1 MKKQDF
7 TKWLRYKL
15 YDLPTEELE
24 RILQYYSDAIADRM
38 EDGMTEEEAVDAL
51 GTREDILTICRAG
64 LPTQTAVK
72 HSRKKVWAL
81 LGAAAAL
88 LALCVGILPKLFPA
102 PACAPQVMP
111 PETTKNEEID
121 RSGLHVQSGDDRVDI
136 GWDGIHVQSGDD
148 RVDIGW
154 SRILAQLD
162 EDRVDIGWGGILAEA
177 LAPASAGTSD
187 PKNQMT
193 LNFATDC
200 LHALSIWE
208 DVGNITVEPSSDDE
222 IHVFFPDITQYDRMT
237 TYDGILKIA
246 RVNNRPQSGDL
257 LVQIPEGFDLSLDTN
272 CGNIRLSGIAPG
284 SLELQCDM
292 GDISGSLAGRKSDY
306 DIHTSVDVGSCNL
319 PATQQTDG
327 IPLTVRVDVGSI
339 DLTFKEGNL
348 T

>member
-7 TKWLRYKL
+7 EKWLRYTL
-15 YDLPTEELE
+15 YDIPTEELE

-38 EDGMTEEEAVDAL
+38 EDGMTEEEAVAAL
-51 GTREDILTICRAG
+51 GTREEILAACRMG

-72 HSRKKVWAL
+72 RSRKKVWGFL
-81 LGAAAAL
+81 AAAAVL
-88 LALCVGILPKLFPA
+88 LSLCAVVLPKLFPA
-102 PACAPQVMP
+102 PVQSPLVTP
-111 PETTKNEEID
+111 PETAVNDEISWD
-121 RSGLHVQSGDDRVDI
+121 GLHVEIKS
-136 GWDGIHVQSGDD
+136 
-148 RVDIGW
+148 
-154 SRILAQLD
+154 
-162 EDRVDIGWGGILAEA
+162 
-177 LAPASAGTSD
+177 PAVSTISD
-187 PKNQMT
+187 FKNQMT

-222 IHVFFPDITQYDRMT
+222 IHVFFPDITHYDRMT

-257 LVQIPEGFDLSLDTN
+257 LVQVPEGFDLFLDAN
-272 CGNIRLSGIAPG
+272 YGNIQLSGIAPR
-284 SLELQCDM
+284 SLELQCDV
-292 GDISGSLAGRKSDY
+292 GDISGFLAGGQADY

-339 DLTFKEGNL
+339 DLTFEEGNL

>member
-7 TKWLRYKL
+7 EKWLRYTL
-15 YDLPTEELE
+15 YDIPTEELE

-38 EDGMTEEEAVDAL
+38 EDGMTEEEAVAAL
-51 GTREDILTICRAG
+51 GTREEILAACRMG

-72 HSRKKVWAL
+72 RSRKKVWGFL
-81 LGAAAAL
+81 AAAAVL
-88 LALCVGILPKLFPA
+88 LSLCAVVLPKLFPA
-102 PACAPQVMP
+102 PVQSPLVTP
-111 PETTKNEEID
+111 PETAVNDEI
-121 RSGLHVQSGDDRVDI
+121 S
-136 GWDGIHVQSGDD
+136 WDGL
-148 RVDIGW
+148 RVEIK
-154 SRILAQLD
+154 S
-162 EDRVDIGWGGILAEA
+162 
-177 LAPASAGTSD
+177 PAVSTISD
-187 PKNQMT
+187 FKNQMT

-222 IHVFFPDITQYDRMT
+222 IHVFFPDITHYDRMT

-257 LVQIPEGFDLSLDTN
+257 LVQVPEGFDLFLDAN
-272 CGNIRLSGIAPG
+272 YGNIQLSGIAPR
-284 SLELQCDM
+284 SLELQCDV
-292 GDISGSLAGRKSDY
+292 GDISGFLAGGQADY

-339 DLTFKEGNL
+339 DLTFEEGNL

>member
-7 TKWLRYKL
+7 EKWLRYTL
-15 YDLPTEELE
+15 YDIPTEELE

-38 EDGMTEEEAVDAL
+38 EDGMTEEEAVAAL
-51 GTREDILTICRAG
+51 GTREEILAACRMG

-72 HSRKKVWAL
+72 RSRKKVWGFL
-81 LGAAAAL
+81 AAAAVL
-88 LALCVGILPKLFPA
+88 LSLCAVVLPKLFPA
-102 PACAPQVMP
+102 PVQSPLVTP
-111 PETTKNEEID
+111 PETATNDEISWD
-121 RSGLHVQSGDDRVDI
+121 GLHVEIKS
-136 GWDGIHVQSGDD
+136 
-148 RVDIGW
+148 
-154 SRILAQLD
+154 
-162 EDRVDIGWGGILAEA
+162 
-177 LAPASAGTSD
+177 PAASTISD

-222 IHVFFPDITQYDRMT
+222 IHVFFPDITHYDRMT

-257 LVQIPEGFDLSLDTN
+257 LVQVPEGFDLFLDAN
-272 CGNIRLSGIAPG
+272 YGNIQLSGIAPR
-284 SLELQCDM
+284 SLELQCDV
-292 GDISGSLAGRKSDY
+292 GDISGFLAGGQADY

-339 DLTFKEGNL
+339 DLTFEEGNL

>member
-7 TKWLRYKL
+7 EKWLRYTL
-15 YDLPTEELE
+15 YDIPTEELE
-24 RILQYYSDAIADRM
+24 RILQYYSDAIVDRM
-38 EDGMTEEEAVDAL
+38 EDGMTEEEAVAAL
-51 GTREDILTICRAG
+51 GTREEILAACRMG

-72 HSRKKVWAL
+72 RSRKKVWGFLA
-81 LGAAAAL
+81 AAAAL

-102 PACAPQVMP
+102 PVQSPLVTP
-111 PETTKNEEID
+111 PETAANDEISWD
-121 RSGLHVQSGDDRVDI
+121 GLHVEIKS
-136 GWDGIHVQSGDD
+136 
-148 RVDIGW
+148 
-154 SRILAQLD
+154 
-162 EDRVDIGWGGILAEA
+162 
-177 LAPASAGTSD
+177 PAVSTISD
-187 PKNQMT
+187 FKNQMT

-246 RVNNRPQSGDL
+246 RVNNRPQSGNL
-257 LVQIPEGFDLSLDTN
+257 LIQMPKGLDLSLETN

-284 SLELQCDM
+284 SLKLQCDM
-292 GDISGSLAGRKSDY
+292 GDISGSLAGQKSDY

-339 DLTFKEGNL
+339 DLTFEEGHI

>member
-7 TKWLRYKL
+7 EKWLRYTL
-15 YDLPTEELE
+15 YDIPTEELE

-38 EDGMTEEEAVDAL
+38 EDGMTEEEAVAAL
-51 GTREDILTICRAG
+51 GTREEILAACRMG

-72 HSRKKVWAL
+72 RSRKKVWGFL
-81 LGAAAAL
+81 AAAAVL
-88 LALCVGILPKLFPA
+88 LSLCAVVLPKLFPA
-102 PACAPQVMP
+102 PVQSPLVTP
-111 PETTKNEEID
+111 PETATNDEISWD
-121 RSGLHVQSGDDRVDI
+121 GLHVEIKS
-136 GWDGIHVQSGDD
+136 
-148 RVDIGW
+148 
-154 SRILAQLD
+154 
-162 EDRVDIGWGGILAEA
+162 
-177 LAPASAGTSD
+177 PAVSTISD
-187 PKNQMT
+187 FKNQMT

-222 IHVFFPDITQYDRMT
+222 IHVFFPDITHYDRMT

-257 LVQIPEGFDLSLDTN
+257 LVQVPEGFDLFLDAN
-272 CGNIRLSGIAPG
+272 YGNIQLSGIAPR
-284 SLELQCDM
+284 SLELQCDV
-292 GDISGSLAGRKSDY
+292 GDISGLLAGGQADY

-339 DLTFKEGNL
+339 DLTFEEGNL

>member
-7 TKWLRYKL
+7 EKWLRYTL
-15 YDLPTEELE
+15 YDIPTEELE

-38 EDGMTEEEAVDAL
+38 EDGMTEEEAVAAL
-51 GTREDILTICRAG
+51 GTREEILAACGMG

-72 HSRKKVWAL
+72 RSRKKVWGFL
-81 LGAAAAL
+81 AAAAVL
-88 LALCVGILPKLFPA
+88 LSLCAVVLPKLFPA
-102 PACAPQVMP
+102 PVQSPLVTP
-111 PETTKNEEID
+111 PETAVNDEISWD
-121 RSGLHVQSGDDRVDI
+121 GLHVEIKS
-136 GWDGIHVQSGDD
+136 
-148 RVDIGW
+148 
-154 SRILAQLD
+154 
-162 EDRVDIGWGGILAEA
+162 
-177 LAPASAGTSD
+177 PAVSTISD
-187 PKNQMT
+187 FKNQMT

-257 LVQIPEGFDLSLDTN
+257 LVQVPEGFDLFLDAN
-272 CGNIRLSGIAPG
+272 YGNIQLSGIAPR
-284 SLELQCDM
+284 SLELQCDV
-292 GDISGSLAGRKSDY
+292 GDISGFLAGGQADY

-339 DLTFKEGNL
+339 DLTFEEGNL

>member
-7 TKWLRYKL
+7 EKWLRYTL
-15 YDLPTEELE
+15 YAIPTEELE

-38 EDGMTEEEAVDAL
+38 EDGMTEEEAVAAL
-51 GTREDILTICRAG
+51 GTREEILAACRMG

-72 HSRKKVWAL
+72 RSRKKVWGFL
-81 LGAAAAL
+81 AAAAVL
-88 LALCVGILPKLFPA
+88 LSLCAVVLPKLFPA
-102 PACAPQVMP
+102 PVQSPLVTP
-111 PETTKNEEID
+111 PETAANDEISWD
-121 RSGLHVQSGDDRVDI
+121 GLHVEIKS
-136 GWDGIHVQSGDD
+136 
-148 RVDIGW
+148 
-154 SRILAQLD
+154 
-162 EDRVDIGWGGILAEA
+162 
-177 LAPASAGTSD
+177 PAVSTISD
-187 PKNQMT
+187 FKNQMT

-272 CGNIRLSGIAPG
+272 CGNIRLSGIVPR
-284 SLELQCDM
+284 SLELQCDV
-292 GDISGSLAGRKSDY
+292 GDISGFLAGGQADY

-339 DLTFKEGNL
+339 DLTFEEGNL

>member
-7 TKWLRYKL
+7 TKWLRYTL
-15 YDLPTEELE
+15 YDIPTEELE

-38 EDGMTEEEAVDAL
+38 EDGMTEEEAVAAL
-51 GTREDILTICRAG
+51 GTREEILAACRMG

-72 HSRKKVWAL
+72 RSRKKVWGFL
-81 LGAAAAL
+81 AAAAVL
-88 LALCVGILPKLFPA
+88 LSLCAVVLPKLFPA
-102 PACAPQVMP
+102 PVQSPLVTP
-111 PETTKNEEID
+111 PETATNDEISWD
-121 RSGLHVQSGDDRVDI
+121 GLHVEIKS
-136 GWDGIHVQSGDD
+136 
-148 RVDIGW
+148 
-154 SRILAQLD
+154 
-162 EDRVDIGWGGILAEA
+162 
-177 LAPASAGTSD
+177 PAVSTISD
-187 PKNQMT
+187 FKNQMT

-222 IHVFFPDITQYDRMT
+222 IHVFFPDITHYDRMT

-257 LVQIPEGFDLSLDTN
+257 LVQVPEGFDLFLDAN
-272 CGNIRLSGIAPG
+272 YGNIQLSGIAPR
-284 SLELQCDM
+284 SLELQCDV
-292 GDISGSLAGRKSDY
+292 GDISGFLAGGQADY

-339 DLTFKEGNL
+339 DLTFEEGNL

>member
-7 TKWLRYKL
+7 EKWLRYTL
-15 YDLPTEELE
+15 YDIPTEELE

-38 EDGMTEEEAVDAL
+38 EDGMTEEEAVAAL
-51 GTREDILTICRAG
+51 GTREEILAACRMG

-72 HSRKKVWAL
+72 RSRKKVWGFL
-81 LGAAAAL
+81 AAAAVL
-88 LALCVGILPKLFPA
+88 LSLCAVVLPKLFPA
-102 PACAPQVMP
+102 PVQSPLVTP
-111 PETTKNEEID
+111 PETAANDEISWD
-121 RSGLHVQSGDDRVDI
+121 GLHVEIKS
-136 GWDGIHVQSGDD
+136 
-148 RVDIGW
+148 
-154 SRILAQLD
+154 
-162 EDRVDIGWGGILAEA
+162 
-177 LAPASAGTSD
+177 PAVSTISD

-222 IHVFFPDITQYDRMT
+222 IHIFFPDITHYDRMT

-257 LVQIPEGFDLSLDTN
+257 LVRVPEGFDLFLDAN
-272 CGNIRLSGIAPG
+272 YGNIRLSGIAPR
-284 SLELQCDM
+284 SLELQCDV
-292 GDISGSLAGRKSDY
+292 GDISGSLAGGQADY

-339 DLTFKEGNL
+339 DLTFEEGNL

>member
-7 TKWLRYKL
+7 EKWLRYTL
-15 YDLPTEELE
+15 YDIPTEELE

-38 EDGMTEEEAVDAL
+38 EDGMTEEEAVAAL
-51 GTREDILTICRAG
+51 GTREEILAACRMG

-72 HSRKKVWAL
+72 RSRKKVWGFL
-81 LGAAAAL
+81 AAAAVL
-88 LALCVGILPKLFPA
+88 LSLCAVVLPKLFPA
-102 PACAPQVMP
+102 PVQSPLVTP
-111 PETTKNEEID
+111 PETATNDEISWD
-121 RSGLHVQSGDDRVDI
+121 GLHVEIKS
-136 GWDGIHVQSGDD
+136 
-148 RVDIGW
+148 
-154 SRILAQLD
+154 
-162 EDRVDIGWGGILAEA
+162 
-177 LAPASAGTSD
+177 PAVSTISD
-187 PKNQMT
+187 FKNQMT

-222 IHVFFPDITQYDRMT
+222 IHVFFPDITHYDRMT

-257 LVQIPEGFDLSLDTN
+257 LVQVPEGFDLFLDAN
-272 CGNIRLSGIAPG
+272 YGNIQLSGIAPR
-284 SLELQCDM
+284 SLELQCDV
-292 GDISGSLAGRKSDY
+292 GDISGFLAGGQADY

-339 DLTFKEGNL
+339 DLTFEEGNL

>member
-38 EDGMTEEEAVDAL
+38 EDGMTEEEAVGAM
-51 GTREDILTICRAG
+51 GTREEILTACRAG

-88 LALCVGILPKLFPA
+88 LALCIATLPKLFPA
-102 PACAPQVMP
+102 PACAPQVIP
-111 PETTKNEEID
+111 PEITKNEGID
-121 RSGLHVQSGDDRVDI
+121 RSGLHVQSGNDRIDI
-136 GWDGIHVQSGDD
+136 GWDGIHVQSGGD
-148 RVDIGW
+148 RVDIDW
-154 SRILAQLD
+154 SGIHAETEVLA
-162 EDRVDIGWGGILAEA
+162 ASTTS
-177 LAPASAGTSD
+177 APQ
-187 PKNQMT
+187 NQMT

-246 RVNNRPQSGDL
+246 RVNNRPQSGNL
-257 LVQIPEGFDLSLDTN
+257 LVQMPEGFDLSLETN

-284 SLELQCDM
+284 SLELQCDV

>member
-7 TKWLRYKL
+7 EKWLRYTL
-15 YDLPTEELE
+15 YDIPTEEQE
-24 RILQYYSDAIADRM
+24 RILQYYSDAIADRL
-38 EDGMTEEEAVDAL
+38 EDGMTEEEAVAAL
-51 GTREDILTICRAG
+51 GTREEILAACRMG

-72 HSRKKVWAL
+72 RSRKKVWGFL
-81 LGAAAAL
+81 AAAAVL
-88 LALCVGILPKLFPA
+88 LSLCAVVLPKLFPA
-102 PACAPQVMP
+102 PVQSPLVTP
-111 PETTKNEEID
+111 PETAANDEISWD
-121 RSGLHVQSGDDRVDI
+121 GLHVEIKS
-136 GWDGIHVQSGDD
+136 
-148 RVDIGW
+148 
-154 SRILAQLD
+154 
-162 EDRVDIGWGGILAEA
+162 
-177 LAPASAGTSD
+177 PAVSTISD
-187 PKNQMT
+187 FKNQMT

-222 IHVFFPDITQYDRMT
+222 IHVFFPDITHYDRMT

-257 LVQIPEGFDLSLDTN
+257 LVQVPEGFDLFLDAN
-272 CGNIRLSGIAPG
+272 YGNIQLSGIAPR
-284 SLELQCDM
+284 SLELQCDV
-292 GDISGSLAGRKSDY
+292 GDISGFLAGGQADY

-339 DLTFKEGNL
+339 DLTFEEGNL

>member
-7 TKWLRYKL
+7 TKWLRYTL
-15 YDLPTEELE
+15 YDIPTEDLE

-38 EDGMTEEEAVDAL
+38 EDGMTEEEAVAAL
-51 GTREDILTICRAG
+51 GTREEILAACRMG

-72 HSRKKVWAL
+72 RSRKKVWGFL
-81 LGAAAAL
+81 AAAAVL
-88 LALCVGILPKLFPA
+88 LSLCAVVLPKLFPA
-102 PACAPQVMP
+102 PVQSPLVTP
-111 PETTKNEEID
+111 PETAVNDEISWD
-121 RSGLHVQSGDDRVDI
+121 GLHVEIKS
-136 GWDGIHVQSGDD
+136 
-148 RVDIGW
+148 
-154 SRILAQLD
+154 
-162 EDRVDIGWGGILAEA
+162 
-177 LAPASAGTSD
+177 PAASTISD

-208 DVGNITVEPSSDDE
+208 DMGNITVEPSSDDE
-222 IHVFFPDITQYDRMT
+222 IHVFFPDITHYDRMT

-257 LVQIPEGFDLSLDTN
+257 LVQVPEGFDLFLDAN
-272 CGNIRLSGIAPG
+272 YGNIQLSGIAPR
-284 SLELQCDM
+284 SLELQCDV
-292 GDISGSLAGRKSDY
+292 GDISGFLAGGQSDY

-339 DLTFKEGNL
+339 DLTFEEGNL

>member
-38 EDGMTEEEAVDAL
+38 EDGMTEEEAVGAM
-51 GTREDILTICRAG
+51 GTREEILTACRMG

-72 HSRKKVWAL
+72 RSRKKVWGFL
-81 LGAAAAL
+81 AAAAVL
-88 LALCVGILPKLFPA
+88 LSLCAVVLPKLFPA
-102 PACAPQVMP
+102 PVQSPLVTP
-111 PETTKNEEID
+111 PETATNDEISWD
-121 RSGLHVQSGDDRVDI
+121 GLHVEIKS
-136 GWDGIHVQSGDD
+136 
-148 RVDIGW
+148 
-154 SRILAQLD
+154 
-162 EDRVDIGWGGILAEA
+162 
-177 LAPASAGTSD
+177 PAVSTISD
-187 PKNQMT
+187 FKNQMT

-208 DVGNITVEPSSDDE
+208 DMGNITVEPSSDDE

-257 LVQIPEGFDLSLDTN
+257 LVQVPEGFDLFLDAN
-272 CGNIRLSGIAPG
+272 YGNIQLSGIAPR

-306 DIHTSVDVGSCNL
+306 DIHASVDVGSCNL

>member
-7 TKWLRYKL
+7 EKWLRYTL
-15 YDLPTEELE
+15 YDIPTEELE

-38 EDGMTEEEAVDAL
+38 EDGMTEEEAVAAL
-51 GTREDILTICRAG
+51 GTREEILAACRMG

-72 HSRKKVWAL
+72 RSRKKVWGFL
-81 LGAAAAL
+81 AAAAVL
-88 LALCVGILPKLFPA
+88 LSLCAVVLPKLFPA
-102 PACAPQVMP
+102 PVQSPLVTP
-111 PETTKNEEID
+111 PETATNDEISWD
-121 RSGLHVQSGDDRVDI
+121 GLHVEIKS
-136 GWDGIHVQSGDD
+136 
-148 RVDIGW
+148 
-154 SRILAQLD
+154 
-162 EDRVDIGWGGILAEA
+162 
-177 LAPASAGTSD
+177 PAVSTISD
-187 PKNQMT
+187 FKNQMT
-193 LNFATDC
+193 LNFATEC

-222 IHVFFPDITQYDRMT
+222 IHVFFPDITHYDRMT

-257 LVQIPEGFDLSLDTN
+257 LVQVPEGFDLFLDAN
-272 CGNIRLSGIAPG
+272 YGNIQLSGIAPR
-284 SLELQCDM
+284 SLELQCDV
-292 GDISGSLAGRKSDY
+292 GDISGFLAGGQSDY

-339 DLTFKEGNL
+339 DLTFEEGNL

>member
-7 TKWLRYKL
+7 EKWLRYTL
-15 YDLPTEELE
+15 YDIPTEELE

-38 EDGMTEEEAVDAL
+38 EDGMTEEEAVAAL
-51 GTREDILTICRAG
+51 GTREEILAACRMG

-72 HSRKKVWAL
+72 RSRKKVWGFL
-81 LGAAAAL
+81 AAAAVL
-88 LALCVGILPKLFPA
+88 LSLCAVVLPKLFPA
-102 PACAPQVMP
+102 PVQSPLVTP
-111 PETTKNEEID
+111 PETAVNDEISWD
-121 RSGLHVQSGDDRVDI
+121 GLHVEIKS
-136 GWDGIHVQSGDD
+136 
-148 RVDIGW
+148 
-154 SRILAQLD
+154 
-162 EDRVDIGWGGILAEA
+162 
-177 LAPASAGTSD
+177 PAASTISD

-208 DVGNITVEPSSDDE
+208 DMGNITVEPSSDDE
-222 IHVFFPDITQYDRMT
+222 IHVFFPDITHYDRMT

-257 LVQIPEGFDLSLDTN
+257 LVQVPEGFDLFLDAN
-272 CGNIRLSGIAPG
+272 YGNIQLSGIAPR
-284 SLELQCDM
+284 SLELQCDV
-292 GDISGSLAGRKSDY
+292 GDISGFLAGGQSDY

-339 DLTFKEGNL
+339 DLTFEEGNL

>member
-7 TKWLRYKL
+7 EKWLRYTL
-15 YDLPTEELE
+15 YDIPTEELE

-38 EDGMTEEEAVDAL
+38 EDGMTEEEAVAAL
-51 GTREDILTICRAG
+51 GTREEILAACRMG

-72 HSRKKVWAL
+72 RSRKKVWGFL
-81 LGAAAAL
+81 AAAAVL
-88 LALCVGILPKLFPA
+88 LSLCAVVLPKLFPA
-102 PACAPQVMP
+102 PVQSPLVTP
-111 PETTKNEEID
+111 PETAVNDEISWD
-121 RSGLHVQSGDDRVDI
+121 GLHVEIKS
-136 GWDGIHVQSGDD
+136 
-148 RVDIGW
+148 
-154 SRILAQLD
+154 
-162 EDRVDIGWGGILAEA
+162 
-177 LAPASAGTSD
+177 PAVSTISD
-187 PKNQMT
+187 FKNQMT

-272 CGNIRLSGIAPG
+272 CGNIRLSGIAPR
-284 SLELQCDM
+284 SLELQCDV
-292 GDISGSLAGRKSDY
+292 GDISGFLAGGQADY

-339 DLTFKEGNL
+339 DLTFEEGNL

>member
-7 TKWLRYKL
+7 EKWLRYTL
-15 YDLPTEELE
+15 YDIPTEELE

-38 EDGMTEEEAVDAL
+38 EDGMTEEEAVAAL
-51 GTREDILTICRAG
+51 GTREEILAACRMG

-72 HSRKKVWAL
+72 RSRKKVWGCL
-81 LGAAAAL
+81 AAAAVL
-88 LALCVGILPKLFPA
+88 LSLCAVVLPKLFPA
-102 PACAPQVMP
+102 PVQSPLVTP
-111 PETTKNEEID
+111 PETATNDEISWD
-121 RSGLHVQSGDDRVDI
+121 GLHVEIKS
-136 GWDGIHVQSGDD
+136 
-148 RVDIGW
+148 
-154 SRILAQLD
+154 
-162 EDRVDIGWGGILAEA
+162 
-177 LAPASAGTSD
+177 PAVSTISD
-187 PKNQMT
+187 FKNQMT

-222 IHVFFPDITQYDRMT
+222 IHVFFPDITHYDRMT

-257 LVQIPEGFDLSLDTN
+257 LVQVPEGFDLFLDAN
-272 CGNIRLSGIAPG
+272 YGNIQLSGIAPR
-284 SLELQCDM
+284 SLELQCDV
-292 GDISGSLAGRKSDY
+292 GDISGFLAGGQADY

-339 DLTFKEGNL
+339 DLTFEEGNL

>member
-7 TKWLRYKL
+7 EKWLRYTL
-15 YDLPTEELE
+15 YDIPTEELE

-38 EDGMTEEEAVDAL
+38 EDGMTEEEAVAAL
-51 GTREDILTICRAG
+51 GTREEILAACRMG

-72 HSRKKVWAL
+72 RSRKKVWGFL
-81 LGAAAAL
+81 AAAAVL
-88 LALCVGILPKLFPA
+88 LSLCAVVLPKLFPA
-102 PACAPQVMP
+102 PVQSPLVTP
-111 PETTKNEEID
+111 PETAVNDEISWD
-121 RSGLHVQSGDDRVDI
+121 GLHVEIKS
-136 GWDGIHVQSGDD
+136 
-148 RVDIGW
+148 
-154 SRILAQLD
+154 
-162 EDRVDIGWGGILAEA
+162 
-177 LAPASAGTSD
+177 PAVSTISD
-187 PKNQMT
+187 FKNQMT

-257 LVQIPEGFDLSLDTN
+257 LVQVPEGFDLFLDAN
-272 CGNIRLSGIAPG
+272 YGNIQLSGIAPR
-284 SLELQCDM
+284 SLELQCDV
-292 GDISGSLAGRKSDY
+292 GNISGSLAGRKSDY

>member
-7 TKWLRYKL
+7 EKWLRYTL
-15 YDLPTEELE
+15 YDIPTEELE

-38 EDGMTEEEAVDAL
+38 EDGMTEEEAVAAL
-51 GTREDILTICRAG
+51 GTREEILAACRMG

-72 HSRKKVWAL
+72 RSRKKVWGFL
-81 LGAAAAL
+81 AAAAVL
-88 LALCVGILPKLFPA
+88 LSLCAVVLPKLFPA
-102 PACAPQVMP
+102 PVQSPLVTP
-111 PETTKNEEID
+111 PETAANDEISWD
-121 RSGLHVQSGDDRVDI
+121 GLHVEIKS
-136 GWDGIHVQSGDD
+136 
-148 RVDIGW
+148 
-154 SRILAQLD
+154 
-162 EDRVDIGWGGILAEA
+162 
-177 LAPASAGTSD
+177 PAVSTISD
-187 PKNQMT
+187 FKNQMT

-257 LVQIPEGFDLSLDTN
+257 LVQVPEGFDLFLDAN
-272 CGNIRLSGIAPG
+272 YGNIQLSGIAPR
-284 SLELQCDM
+284 SLELQCDV
-292 GDISGSLAGRKSDY
+292 GDISGFLAGGQADY
-306 DIHTSVDVGSCNL
+306 DIHTSVDVGSSNL

-327 IPLTVRVDVGSI
+327 VPLTVRVDVGSI
-339 DLTFKEGNL
+339 DLTFEEGNL

>member
-7 TKWLRYKL
+7 EKLLRYTL
-15 YDLPTEELE
+15 YDIPTEELE

-38 EDGMTEEEAVDAL
+38 EDGMTEEEAVAAL
-51 GTREDILTICRAG
+51 GTREEILAACRMG

-72 HSRKKVWAL
+72 RSRKKVWGFL
-81 LGAAAAL
+81 AAAAVL
-88 LALCVGILPKLFPA
+88 LSLCAVVLPKLFPA
-102 PACAPQVMP
+102 PVQSPLVTP
-111 PETTKNEEID
+111 PETAANDEISWD
-121 RSGLHVQSGDDRVDI
+121 GLHVEIKS
-136 GWDGIHVQSGDD
+136 
-148 RVDIGW
+148 
-154 SRILAQLD
+154 
-162 EDRVDIGWGGILAEA
+162 
-177 LAPASAGTSD
+177 PAVSTISD
-187 PKNQMT
+187 FKNQMT

-222 IHVFFPDITQYDRMT
+222 IHVFFPDITHYDRMT

-257 LVQIPEGFDLSLDTN
+257 LVQVPEGFDLFLDAN
-272 CGNIRLSGIAPG
+272 YGNIQLSGIAPR

-306 DIHTSVDVGSCNL
+306 DIHASVDVGSCNL

-339 DLTFKEGNL
+339 DLTFEEGNL

>member
-7 TKWLRYKL
+7 EKWLRYTL
-15 YDLPTEELE
+15 YDIPTEELE

-38 EDGMTEEEAVDAL
+38 EDGMTEEEAVAAL
-51 GTREDILTICRAG
+51 GTREEILAACRMG

-72 HSRKKVWAL
+72 RSRKKVWGFL
-81 LGAAAAL
+81 AAAAVL
-88 LALCVGILPKLFPA
+88 LSLCAVVLPKLFPA
-102 PACAPQVMP
+102 PVQAPLVTP
-111 PETTKNEEID
+111 PETATNDEISWD
-121 RSGLHVQSGDDRVDI
+121 GLHVEIKS
-136 GWDGIHVQSGDD
+136 
-148 RVDIGW
+148 
-154 SRILAQLD
+154 
-162 EDRVDIGWGGILAEA
+162 
-177 LAPASAGTSD
+177 PAVSTISD
-187 PKNQMT
+187 FKNQMT

-222 IHVFFPDITQYDRMT
+222 IHVFFPDITHYDRMT

-257 LVQIPEGFDLSLDTN
+257 LVQVPEGFDLFLDAN
-272 CGNIRLSGIAPG
+272 YGNIQLSGIAPR
-284 SLELQCDM
+284 SLELQCDV
-292 GDISGSLAGRKSDY
+292 GDISGSLAGGQADY

-339 DLTFKEGNL
+339 DLTFEEGNL

>member
-7 TKWLRYKL
+7 EKWLRYTL
-15 YDLPTEELE
+15 YDIPTEELE
-24 RILQYYSDAIADRM
+24 RILQYYSDAIVDRM
-38 EDGMTEEEAVDAL
+38 EDGMTEEEAVAAL
-51 GTREDILTICRAG
+51 GTREEILAACRMG

-72 HSRKKVWAL
+72 RSRKKVWGFL
-81 LGAAAAL
+81 AAAAVL
-88 LALCVGILPKLFPA
+88 LSLCAVVLPKLFPA
-102 PACAPQVMP
+102 PVQSPLVTP
-111 PETTKNEEID
+111 PETAANDEISWD
-121 RSGLHVQSGDDRVDI
+121 GLHVEIKS
-136 GWDGIHVQSGDD
+136 
-148 RVDIGW
+148 
-154 SRILAQLD
+154 
-162 EDRVDIGWGGILAEA
+162 
-177 LAPASAGTSD
+177 PAVSTISD
-187 PKNQMT
+187 FKNQMT

-222 IHVFFPDITQYDRMT
+222 IHVFFPDITHYDRMT

-257 LVQIPEGFDLSLDTN
+257 LVQVPEGFDLFLDAN
-272 CGNIRLSGIAPG
+272 YGNIQLSGIAPR
-284 SLELQCDM
+284 SLELQCDV
-292 GDISGSLAGRKSDY
+292 GDISGFLAGGQADY

-339 DLTFKEGNL
+339 DLTFEEGNL

>member
-7 TKWLRYKL
+7 EKWLRYTL
-15 YDLPTEELE
+15 YAIPTEELE

-38 EDGMTEEEAVDAL
+38 EDGMTEEEAVAAL
-51 GTREDILTICRAG
+51 GTREEILAACRMG

-72 HSRKKVWAL
+72 RSRKKVWGFL
-81 LGAAAAL
+81 AAAAVL
-88 LALCVGILPKLFPA
+88 LSLCAVVLPKLFPA
-102 PACAPQVMP
+102 PVQSPLVTP
-111 PETTKNEEID
+111 PETAANDEISWD
-121 RSGLHVQSGDDRVDI
+121 GLHVEIKS
-136 GWDGIHVQSGDD
+136 
-148 RVDIGW
+148 
-154 SRILAQLD
+154 
-162 EDRVDIGWGGILAEA
+162 
-177 LAPASAGTSD
+177 PAVSTISD
-187 PKNQMT
+187 FKNQMT

-272 CGNIRLSGIAPG
+272 CGNIRLSGIVPR
-284 SLELQCDM
+284 SLELQCDV
-292 GDISGSLAGRKSDY
+292 GDISGFLAGGQADY

>member
-7 TKWLRYKL
+7 EKWLRYTL
-15 YDLPTEELE
+15 YDIPTEELE

-38 EDGMTEEEAVDAL
+38 EDGMTEEEAVAAL
-51 GTREDILTICRAG
+51 GTREEILAACRMG

-72 HSRKKVWAL
+72 RSRKKVWGFL
-81 LGAAAAL
+81 AAAAVL
-88 LALCVGILPKLFPA
+88 LSLCAVVLPKLFPA
-102 PACAPQVMP
+102 PVQSPLVTP
-111 PETTKNEEID
+111 PETATNDEISWD
-121 RSGLHVQSGDDRVDI
+121 GLHVEIKS
-136 GWDGIHVQSGDD
+136 
-148 RVDIGW
+148 
-154 SRILAQLD
+154 
-162 EDRVDIGWGGILAEA
+162 
-177 LAPASAGTSD
+177 PAVSTISD
-187 PKNQMT
+187 FKNQMT

-257 LVQIPEGFDLSLDTN
+257 LVQVPEGFDLFLDAN
-272 CGNIRLSGIAPG
+272 YGNIQLSGIAPR
-284 SLELQCDM
+284 SLELQCDV
-292 GDISGSLAGRKSDY
+292 GDISGFLAGGQADY

-339 DLTFKEGNL
+339 DLTFEEGNL

>member
-7 TKWLRYKL
+7 EKWLRYTL
-15 YDLPTEELE
+15 YDIPTEELE

-38 EDGMTEEEAVDAL
+38 EDGMTEEEAVAAL
-51 GTREDILTICRAG
+51 GTREEILAACRMG

-72 HSRKKVWAL
+72 RSRKKVWGFL
-81 LGAAAAL
+81 AAAAVL
-88 LALCVGILPKLFPA
+88 LSLCAVVLPKLFPA
-102 PACAPQVMP
+102 PVQSPLVTP
-111 PETTKNEEID
+111 PETAANDEISWD
-121 RSGLHVQSGDDRVDI
+121 GLHVEIKS
-136 GWDGIHVQSGDD
+136 
-148 RVDIGW
+148 
-154 SRILAQLD
+154 
-162 EDRVDIGWGGILAEA
+162 
-177 LAPASAGTSD
+177 PAVSTISD
-187 PKNQMT
+187 FKNQMT

-208 DVGNITVEPSSDDE
+208 DVGNITVAPSSDDE
-222 IHVFFPDITQYDRMT
+222 IHIFFPDITHYDRMT

-257 LVQIPEGFDLSLDTN
+257 LVQVPEGFDLFLDAN
-272 CGNIRLSGIAPG
+272 YGNIQISGIAPR
-284 SLELQCDM
+284 SLELQCDV
-292 GDISGSLAGRKSDY
+292 GDISGFLAGGQADY

-339 DLTFKEGNL
+339 DLTFEEGNL

>member
-7 TKWLRYKL
+7 EKWLRYTL
-15 YDLPTEELE
+15 YDIPTEELE

-38 EDGMTEEEAVDAL
+38 EDGMTEEEAVAAL
-51 GTREDILTICRAG
+51 GTREEILAACRMG

-72 HSRKKVWAL
+72 RSRKKVWGFL
-81 LGAAAAL
+81 AAAAVL
-88 LALCVGILPKLFPA
+88 LSLCAVVLPKLFPA
-102 PACAPQVMP
+102 PVQSPLVTP
-111 PETTKNEEID
+111 PETAANDEISWD
-121 RSGLHVQSGDDRVDI
+121 GLHVEIKS
-136 GWDGIHVQSGDD
+136 
-148 RVDIGW
+148 
-154 SRILAQLD
+154 
-162 EDRVDIGWGGILAEA
+162 
-177 LAPASAGTSD
+177 PAVSTISD
-187 PKNQMT
+187 FKNQMT

-208 DVGNITVEPSSDDE
+208 DMGNITVEPSSDDE

-246 RVNNRPQSGDL
+246 RVNNRPQSGNL
-257 LVQIPEGFDLSLDTN
+257 LVQMPEGFDLSLETN

-284 SLELQCDM
+284 SLELQCDV
-292 GDISGSLAGRKSDY
+292 GDISGFLAGGQADY

>member
-7 TKWLRYKL
+7 EKWLRYTL
-15 YDLPTEELE
+15 YDIPTEELE

-38 EDGMTEEEAVDAL
+38 EDGMTEEEAVAAL
-51 GTREDILTICRAG
+51 GTREEILAACRMG

-72 HSRKKVWAL
+72 RSRKKVWGFL
-81 LGAAAAL
+81 AAAAVL
-88 LALCVGILPKLFPA
+88 LSLCAVVLPKLFPA
-102 PACAPQVMP
+102 PVQSPLVTP
-111 PETTKNEEID
+111 PETAANDEISWD
-121 RSGLHVQSGDDRVDI
+121 GLHVEIKS
-136 GWDGIHVQSGDD
+136 
-148 RVDIGW
+148 
-154 SRILAQLD
+154 
-162 EDRVDIGWGGILAEA
+162 
-177 LAPASAGTSD
+177 PAVSTISD
-187 PKNQMT
+187 FKNQMT

-257 LVQIPEGFDLSLDTN
+257 LVQVPEGFDLFLDAN
-272 CGNIRLSGIAPG
+272 YGNIQISGIAPR
-284 SLELQCDM
+284 SLELQCDV
-292 GDISGSLAGRKSDY
+292 GDISGFLAGGQADY

-339 DLTFKEGNL
+339 DLTFEEGNL

>member
-7 TKWLRYKL
+7 EKWLRYTL
-15 YDLPTEELE
+15 YDIPTEELE

-38 EDGMTEEEAVDAL
+38 EDGMTEEEAVAAL
-51 GTREDILTICRAG
+51 GTREEILAACRMG

-72 HSRKKVWAL
+72 RSRKKVWGFL
-81 LGAAAAL
+81 AAAAVL
-88 LALCVGILPKLFPA
+88 LSLCAVVLPKLFPA
-102 PACAPQVMP
+102 PVQSPLVTP
-111 PETTKNEEID
+111 PETAANDEISWD
-121 RSGLHVQSGDDRVDI
+121 GLHVEIKS
-136 GWDGIHVQSGDD
+136 
-148 RVDIGW
+148 
-154 SRILAQLD
+154 
-162 EDRVDIGWGGILAEA
+162 
-177 LAPASAGTSD
+177 PAVSTISD
-187 PKNQMT
+187 FKNQMT

-222 IHVFFPDITQYDRMT
+222 IHVFFPDITHYDRMT

-257 LVQIPEGFDLSLDTN
+257 LVQVPEGFDLFLDAN
-272 CGNIRLSGIAPG
+272 YGNIQISGIAPR
-284 SLELQCDM
+284 SLELQCDV
-292 GDISGSLAGRKSDY
+292 GDISGFLAGGQADY

-339 DLTFKEGNL
+339 DLTFEEGNL